1 MDKEFI
7 SNLLGTICIHY
18 PSAEKNYKNPDGTV
32 KENVIN
38 EWYRCIGWM
47 EASDAIRRLDEYL
60 MQDDGNKFA
69 PTIKWFMWD
78 AKKNQSR
85 REVYF
90 AERKDRQWFV
100 DQFGRLFD
108 EEGREYADP
117 PEFKPFYVDGAGHVC
132 RENTIVFQRGE
143 RINYFEKFCGGRANI
158 VIKHAKGFKE

>member
-7 SNLLGTICIHY
+7 GKLLGIICIHY
-18 PSAEKNYKNPDGTV
+18 PSSEKNYKNPDGTV

-47 EASDAIRRLDEYL
+47 NAPDAIKRLDEYL
-60 MQDDGNKFA
+60 MQDEGNKFA

-90 AERKDRQWFV
+90 ADRKDRQWFV
-100 DQFGRLFD
+100 DQFGRLYD

-117 PEFKPFYVDGAGHVC
+117 PEFKPFYIDAAGHVC
-132 RENTIVFQRGE
+132 RENTIVFQHGE
-143 RINYFEKFCGGRANI
+143 RFDYFKRFGIAKI
-158 VIKHAKGFKE
+158 ILKHAKGREHI